1 MHIIKCSRKF
11 EKQKLRDLKTK
22 KTATKAMALPVLDAV
37 EVTESAKKK
46 KEQEK
51 PFGPS
56 LLSTLKQAL
65 VLLAL
70 LNCF

>member
-1 MHIIKCSRKF
+1 
-11 EKQKLRDLKTK
+11 
-22 KTATKAMALPVLDAV
+22 MALPVLDAV

-56 LLSTLKQAL
+56 LLSTLKQAQ

>member
-1 MHIIKCSRKF
+1 
-11 EKQKLRDLKTK
+11 
-22 KTATKAMALPVLDAV
+22 MALRVLGAD
-37 EVTESAKKK
+37 EVAESAKKK

-56 LLSTLKQAL
+56 LLSALKQAL

-70 LNCF
+70 LTSC